1 MVRLAFEKY
10 SSATNRGLRR
20 VGDVYAEFLE
30 ADFHAAIEFPL
41 HRPTARIGAF
51 DLTDDRH
58 HRPVDLI
65 DSPKIEVAAHQR
77 FKLQLTTH
85 FGGDLLEH
93 LASPVDI
100 FVVRLTE
107 IAAFP
112 MPRLVLVTLV
122 TELKGIM

>member
-1 MVRLAFEKY
+1 MKRPGTSANSHALTASKGQSRASRVMVRLAFEKY

-30 ADFHAAIEFPL
+30 VDFHAAIEFPL

-77 FKLQLTTH
+77 FKLQLTRISAAICLST
-85 FGGDLLEH
+85 
-93 LASPVDI
+93 SPALSI
-100 FVVRLTE
+100 SSS
-107 IAAFP
+107 
-112 MPRLVLVTLV
+112 
-122 TELKGIM
+122 